1 MWKEGLDQVSLINAG
16 DLHWK
21 IVSVYVNKMNQVI
34 IALPFKPKFVLLLFW
49 NIKSLNY
56 SGMMSVDLI

>member
-21 IVSVYVNKMNQVI
+21 IVSVYVNRMNQVI
-34 IALPFKPKFVLLLFW
+34 RASIPNQYFRCNCFG
-49 NIKSLNY
+49 IKSFNY
-56 SGMMSVDLI
+56 LDMMSVNLTR